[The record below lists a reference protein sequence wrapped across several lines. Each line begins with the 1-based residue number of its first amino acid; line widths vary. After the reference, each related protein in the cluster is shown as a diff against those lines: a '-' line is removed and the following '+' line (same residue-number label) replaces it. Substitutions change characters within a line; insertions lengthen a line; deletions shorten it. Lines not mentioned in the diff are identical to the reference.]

1 MSASNLRMITSALV
15 TCGFALV
22 LASCLSMPTQKDEPS
37 TSSAQAQKRITCES
51 LDEGRK
57 TCEADLRGYRIVDVN
72 EISDADCDIGRSY
85 GYSNSG
91 VWVDKG
97 CRAEFVFNRINS
109 GQRP

>member
-1 MSASNLRMITSALV
+1 MSALNHRTLTSALI

-22 LASCLSMPTQKDEPS
+22 LASCTSLRHENEPP
-37 TSSAQAQKRITCES
+37 SSAQDQKHVTCES
-51 LDEGRK
+51 LNEGRN
-57 TCEADLRGYRIVDVN
+57 TCEADLRGYRIVDVH

-85 GYSNSG
+85 GYSNRG

-109 GQRP
+109 GRRSY